1 MNPKES
7 QKALVNWR
15 KFKPL
20 TLDEIMKNSN
30 LKIEFENA
38 GIEYKK
44 LVDEDGEYI
53 STGQFKKDTEDEH
66 GIAREV

>member
-1 MNPKES
+1 MNPEES
-7 QKALVNWR
+7 QKALVNWK

-30 LKIEFENA
+30 LKIEFDNE

-44 LVDEDGEYI
+44 LIDADGEYI
-53 STGQFKKDTEDEH
+53 STG
-66 GIAREV
+66 

>member
-1 MNPKES
+1 MLNSEPIMNPEES
-7 QKALVNWR
+7 QKALVNWK

-30 LKIEFENA
+30 LKIEFDNE

-44 LVDEDGEYI
+44 LVDADGEYI
-53 STGQFKKDTEDEH
+53 STG
-66 GIAREV
+66 